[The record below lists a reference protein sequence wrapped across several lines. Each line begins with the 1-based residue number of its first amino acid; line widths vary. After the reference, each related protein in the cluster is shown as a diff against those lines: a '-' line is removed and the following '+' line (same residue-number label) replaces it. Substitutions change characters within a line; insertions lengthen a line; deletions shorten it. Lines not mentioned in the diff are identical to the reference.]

1 MLIRQCIKFRL
12 IRGFGKERVLD
23 MNWLVF
29 PFSLGP
35 ALYYM
40 NSADSSD
47 GNSGWYDADGNPQD
61 ANSALWPQAGQ
72 SFFINHANVTSTWT
86 NGFVV
91 P

>member
-1 MLIRQCIKFRL
+1 VSSFDSYLQWNPSIRRY
-12 IRGFGKERVLD
+12 
-23 MNWLVF
+23 N
-29 PFSLGP
+29 P